1 MKVDQLDPAIS
12 KWEPFSL
19 SRSKFVPTT
28 AGCYVLSTFEET
40 VLYVGLAGDLHR
52 RFMQHLENPGKTKAT
67 TYGRAT
73 KFYWLETLDTNRVE
87 RTWLNIHVHHEGRF
101 PILNK
106 VYSPC

>member
-1 MKVDQLDPAIS
+1 MKVDQLNPTTS

-19 SRSKFVPTT
+19 SRSKFVPPT
-28 AGCYVLSTFEET
+28 AGCYALATFEEI
-40 VLYVGLAGDLHR
+40 VLYVGLASDLRR
-52 RFMQHLENPGKTKAT
+52 RFIQHLENPEKTKVTAK
-67 TYGRAT
+67 GRAI

-106 VYSPC
+106 VYSPS